1 VKVFFDLSG
10 VEARPGRWAA
20 LLANTSGGAGAPTSR
35 MVELSRVLGYV
46 AKEFASARRFVA
58 LRRQSVAAAGATGR
72 ARYVLRPFASIR
84 SPGPNNGRW
93 MALVCEYV
101 ESSRALVVV
110 DREAVEAGA
119 LGAGEKVFSGEIVY
133 EQGKL
138 AAAYCDG
145 EAVAFLR
152 GVPAA
157 VSEAEAVGEPLTKWR
172 EYLDWRRK
180 VAETKAGETYPY
192 VDCDARD
199 SKAVRFY
206 LREPSGPDAADGVA
220 AWAEKLRQRFREEE
234 LRVGADIKDTRAPQG
249 IFRRIRLVD
258 TEVPGRRAVAVE
270 VDFSGGGAGGAGGRE
285 APRLPVE
292 GVLRVAMEGELAA
305 LDVQLDGL
313 RRLREGRVANPKLT
327 EWLFEIG
334 KAAGITETAETDA
347 GWKPALPLNPEQ
359 QGCVARAMALED
371 LLLLWGPPGT
381 GKTTVIA
388 EICAQY
394 ARAGRRVLV
403 ASQANLAVEQALGR
417 LPASPQVRPAWVSSA
432 RRREGSAGDVGGYLR
447 AWLGSAGRAVR
458 AGIPFLTKRATGGKR
473 VTGEAGS
480 AAEAGSPPEAKWA
493 GFLGEWA
500 ELCER
505 AGPEDFS
512 SEDEAFYLKHAN
524 VVGATCNET
533 GKPDFVASPRFNSRF
548 DLAIV
553 DEVSKATPP
562 ELLLP
567 MLLGRRTM
575 LVGDHRQLPPLFR
588 DEHFEA
594 AVEAGDLPSEAVER
608 FRDLVTAS
616 WFEHAFRDA
625 PESVRCGLRRQ
636 YRMHPDIMAA
646 VNLFYADQP
655 LAAGDGEVELAR
667 DKAHGLRLR
676 GGRAREWL
684 GPEDHLAWI
693 DTARDGAGRP
703 AREERVG
710 TSRRNLVEAEAC
722 AHVLAELAEQPEAR
736 GRSVAVISFYKAQIG
751 LLRDR
756 LRRENLPP
764 EWFDP
769 SRDVNTVDQ
778 FQGSERDIVIVSL
791 VRTDARLSG
800 EFVRDFRRI
809 NVAFSRARRLLI
821 VLGSEATFGAASVL
835 APGAKAGEEET
846 SNVYQ
851 KILTLACRSADDGGC
866 A

>member
-1 VKVFFDLSG
+1 MKVFLDLSA

-20 LLANTSGGAGAPTSR
+20 LLAGASAPTSR
-35 MVELSRVLGYV
+35 AVELSRVLGYL
-46 AKEFASARRFVA
+46 AKEFSTVRKFVA
-58 LRRQSVAAAGATGR
+58 LRRQPVAGR

-93 MALVCEYV
+93 MALVCEYA

-110 DREAVEAGA
+110 DREAVEAGP
-119 LGAGEKVFSGEIVY
+119 LGAGEKLFSGEIVY

-157 VSEAEAVGEPLTKWR
+157 ASEAEAVGEPLTKWR

-180 VAETKAGETYPY
+180 VAETKASETYSY

-199 SKAVRFY
+199 VKAVRFY
-206 LREPSGPDAADGVA
+206 LRESSGPDAADGVA

-249 IFRRIRLVD
+249 VFRRICLVD
-258 TEVPGRRAVAVE
+258 TQVPGRRAVAVE
-270 VDFSGGGAGGAGGRE
+270 VDFSGGGAGGRE
-285 APRLPVE
+285 VPRLPVE

-313 RRLREGRVANPKLT
+313 RRLREGRMANPRLT
-327 EWLFEIG
+327 EWLFAIS
-334 KAAGITETAETDA
+334 KAAGIKVAAETDA
-347 GWKPALPLNPEQ
+347 GGTPALPLNPEQ
-359 QGCVARAMALED
+359 QGCLARAMALED

-388 EICAQY
+388 EVCAQY
-394 ARAGRRVLV
+394 AKAGRRVLV

-458 AGIPFLTKRATGGKR
+458 AEL
-473 VTGEAGS
+473 
-480 AAEAGSPPEAKWA
+480 AARRSQDKWA

-594 AVEAGDLPSEAVER
+594 AVEAGDLPREAVER

-636 YRMHPDIMAA
+636 YRMHPEIMAA

-655 LAAGDGEVELAR
+655 LAAGDGAAELAR
-667 DKAHGLRLR
+667 EKAHGLRLR
-676 GGRAREWL
+676 GGRARAWL

-710 TSRRNLVEAEAC
+710 TSRRNLAEAEAC

-736 GRSVAVISFYKAQIG
+736 GKSVAVISFYKAQIG

-835 APGAKAGEEET
+835 VPGAKRGETEAG
-846 SNVYQ
+846 NVYQ
-851 KILTLACRSADDGGC
+851 KILTLACRSADDGRGG
-866 A
+866 ARA

>member
-1 VKVFFDLSG
+1 MKVFLDLSA

-20 LLANTSGGAGAPTSR
+20 LLAGAGAPMSR
-35 MVELSRVLGYV
+35 MAELSRVLGYV
-46 AKEFASARRFVA
+46 AKEFSSARKFVA
-58 LRRQSVAAAGATGR
+58 LRRRPVTAAGATGR

-84 SPGPNNGRW
+84 SPGPANGRW
-93 MALVCEYV
+93 LALVCEYA
-101 ESSRALVVV
+101 ESGRALVVV

-119 LGAGEKVFSGEIVY
+119 LGAGEKLFSGEIVY

-145 EAVAFLR
+145 EALAFLR

-157 VSEAEAVGEPLTKWR
+157 VTEAEAVGEPLTKWR

-180 VAETKAGETYPY
+180 VAETKASETYPY

-199 SKAVRFY
+199 AKAVRFY
-206 LREPSGPDAADGVA
+206 LREPSGPEAADGVA
-220 AWAEKLRQRFREEE
+220 ALAEKLRQRFREEE

-249 IFRRIRLVD
+249 VFRRIRLVD

-270 VDFSGGGAGGAGGRE
+270 VDFSGGGAGGRE
-285 APRLPVE
+285 APRVPVE

-334 KAAGITETAETDA
+334 KAQAIEEGETDA
-347 GWKPALPLNPEQ
+347 PEFLRKLNPEQ
-359 QGCVARAMALED
+359 QGCVTRALALED

-394 ARAGRRVLV
+394 AKGGRRVLV

-458 AGIPFLTKRATGGKR
+458 AEL
-473 VTGEAGS
+473 
-480 AAEAGSPPEAKWA
+480 AARRPQDKWA

-594 AVEAGDLPSEAVER
+594 AVEAGDLPREAVER

-636 YRMHPDIMAA
+636 YRMHPEIMAA
-646 VNLFYADQP
+646 VNLFYADQ
-655 LAAGDGEVELAR
+655 LLVAGDGEAELAR

-684 GPEDHLAWI
+684 GPDDHLAWI
-693 DTARDGAGRP
+693 DTGRDGAGRP

-710 TSRRNLVEAEAC
+710 TSRRNLAEAEAC

-756 LRRENLPP
+756 LRRESLPA

-835 APGAKAGEEET
+835 VPGARRGETE
-846 SNVYQ
+846 SGRVYQ
-851 KILTLACRSADDGGC
+851 KILTLACRSADDGRGGGR

>member
-1 VKVFFDLSG
+1 MKVFLDMAA

-20 LLANTSGGAGAPTSR
+20 LLMGAGGGTGAGAITSR
-35 MVELSRVLGYV
+35 SVELSRVLGYV
-46 AKEFASARRFVA
+46 AKEFSSARKFVA
-58 LRRQSVAAAGATGR
+58 RRRQPLTTAGATGR
-72 ARYVLRPFASIR
+72 ARYVLRPFASLR
-84 SPGPNNGRW
+84 SPGPVDGRW
-93 MALVCEYV
+93 LALVCEYA

-110 DREAVEAGA
+110 DREAVEAGP
-119 LGAGEKVFSGEIVY
+119 LGAGEKIFSGEIVY
-133 EQGKL
+133 EHGKL
-138 AAAYCDG
+138 SAAYCDG

-157 VSEAEAVGEPLTKWR
+157 ESEAEAVGEPLTKWR

-180 VAETKAGETYPY
+180 VAETKAGEIYAY

-199 SKAVRFY
+199 ARAVRFFM
-206 LREPSGPDAADGVA
+206 REPVGADAADSVA
-220 AWAEKLRQRFREEE
+220 EWAEKLRQRFRDEE
-234 LRVGADIKDTRAPQG
+234 LRVGVDIKDARAPQG
-249 IFRRIRLVD
+249 MFKRIRVVD
-258 TEVPGRRAVAVE
+258 TEIPGRRAVVVE
-270 VDFSGGGAGGAGGRE
+270 VDFSGGGGRE
-285 APRLPVE
+285 LPRLPVE
-292 GVLRVAMEGELAA
+292 GMLRVAMEGELAA

-313 RRLREGRVANPKLT
+313 RRLREGRVANPRLT

-334 KAAGITETAETDA
+334 KAAAIEVVGAEGTEREFLR
-347 GWKPALPLNPEQ
+347 KLNPEQ
-359 QGCVARAMALED
+359 QGCVARAMALDD

-388 EICAQY
+388 EVCAQY
-394 ARAGRRVLV
+394 AREGRRVLV

-417 LPASPQVRPAWVSSA
+417 LPASAEVRPAWVSSA
-432 RRREGSAGDVGGYLR
+432 RRREGSAGDVSGYLR
-447 AWLGSAGRAVR
+447 AWLGSAGREVR
-458 AGIPFLTKRATGGKR
+458 AEL
-473 VTGEAGS
+473 EARR
-480 AAEAGSPPEAKWA
+480 PQDKWA
-493 GFLGEWA
+493 RFLGEWA

-505 AGPEDFS
+505 VGPEDFS
-512 SEDEAFYLKHAN
+512 AEDEAFYLKHAN

-594 AVEAGDLPSEAVER
+594 AVETGDLPREAVER

-636 YRMHPDIMAA
+636 YRMHPQIMAA
-646 VNLFYADQP
+646 VNLFYADQL
-655 LAAGDGEVELAR
+655 LAAGDGEAALAR
-667 DKAHGLRLR
+667 EKAHGLRLR
-676 GGRAREWL
+676 GGRVRVWL

-703 AREERVG
+703 VRDERVG
-710 TSRRNLVEAEAC
+710 TSRRNHAEAEAC

-756 LRRENLPP
+756 LRRENLPA

-769 SRDVNTVDQ
+769 ERDVNTVDQ

-791 VRTDARLSG
+791 VRTDARLTG

-821 VLGSEATFGAASVL
+821 VLGSEATFGAAGVRV
-835 APGAKAGEEET
+835 PGAKTGEEDVR
-846 SNVYQ
+846 NVYREV
-851 KILTLACRSADDGGC
+851 LELACRSADDGRDDVDEGRRE
-866 A
+866 